1 MAVTCEHLFRPK
13 YPERVSDKRDPT
25 QTGTHKP
32 DNTDIAGQRGVG
44 MGDLV
49 VSILLYTVAR
59 LLLVVVVAAIIM
71 GIGAL
76 AGVTVPLL
84 VAAVFG
90 VLIALPLGMVLFK
103 KLRVRVNTQ
112 IAAVDSERRRK
123 HEDLQTRL
131 RGADGK
137 RRTPSSP
144 RAASIIAATD
154 AGPPTRCD

>member
-1 MAVTCEHLFRPK
+1 MT
-13 YPERVSDKRDPT
+13 DKQDPT
-25 QTGTHKP
+25 RAGTHKP
-32 DNTDIAGQRGVG
+32 DNTDIAGQSHVG
-44 MGDLV
+44 MGTLL

-112 IAAVDSERRRK
+112 IAAVDAERRRK
-123 HEDLQTRL
+123 HDDLQTRL

-137 RRTPSSP
+137 RTPNTNADSE
-144 RAASIIAATD
+144 
-154 AGPPTRCD
+154 